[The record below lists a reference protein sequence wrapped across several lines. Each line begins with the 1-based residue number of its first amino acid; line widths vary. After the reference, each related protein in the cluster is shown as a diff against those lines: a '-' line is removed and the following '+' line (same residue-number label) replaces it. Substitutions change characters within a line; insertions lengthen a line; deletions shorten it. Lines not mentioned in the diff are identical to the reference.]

1 MLKNFKRKNIIYII
15 VCLFILFSNIHGQDI
30 KLLSKAERSNYE
42 ETSLYSDIIEF
53 LLYCSS
59 KSNNIHIEYF
69 TKSSEGKD
77 IPLAIISSEGKL
89 DNNKLNIFV
98 IAGVHSGE
106 VDGKEATFVLIRELL
121 FGDKKHILKKSNV
134 FIVPTLNVD
143 GNDKIDKYNRLA
155 QNGPIKGVGLAD
167 FPNGMNINRDF
178 SKHEIN
184 ETEALIKIINKYDPE
199 IIIDCHTTNGSY
211 HAYALTYAP
220 PLNPNTNKQIT
231 DFLRK
236 DLLPF
241 VSEKIDKNYNLKMQ
255 YYGNFRNRIEPELGW
270 QTFSYLPR
278 YSTNYFGLINR
289 IGVLSES
296 YSYLDIKDRIDI
308 TFKFVTEIMDYASQN
323 LDKIK
328 NMISSI
334 DKDNINR
341 RNQYKEEYVSIRC
354 EVYEEKEPIEI
365 LLGTVDSVKDET
377 GKGYTFVMRKDVAQ
391 PIKVKDYTNFRGI
404 DKIKLPF
411 CYILPNQFS
420 RVINNLLGHGV
431 EVYKILENKKVYAEI
446 FLIDSITRSTSIYQ
460 AHEPIRIKGK
470 YREDETNI
478 KEGDYLIFLGQKK
491 SNLLPLL
498 LEPYSEDGYLYWNFF
513 DDYFNLNSDTEEIQ
527 YPVIRVIRKE
537 NFKIEPFEKDE
548 F

>member
-1 MLKNFKRKNIIYII
+1 MLKNFKQRNIIYMI
-15 VCLFILFSNIHGQDI
+15 VCLLILFSNIQAQDS
-30 KLLSKAERSNYE
+30 KLLSRAEKSNYE

-53 LLYCSS
+53 LLYCNS
-59 KSNNIHIEYF
+59 KSENINIEYF
-69 TKSSEGKD
+69 TKSDEGKD
-77 IPLAIISSEGKL
+77 IPLVIISEGEL
-89 DNNKLNIFV
+89 NNSKLNIFV

-121 FGDKKHILKKSNV
+121 FGDQKHLLKKCNV

-143 GNDKIDKYNRLA
+143 GNDKIDKYNRLS

-184 ETEALIKIINKYDPE
+184 ETEALIKVINKYDPE

-220 PLNPNTNKQIT
+220 PLNPNTSKQIT

-236 DLLPF
+236 ELLPS
-241 VSEKIDKNYNLKMQ
+241 VTEKIDQKHNLKMQ
-255 YYGNFRNRIEPELGW
+255 YYGNFRRRGEPELGW

-289 IGVLSES
+289 IGILSES
-296 YSYLDIKDRIDI
+296 YSYVDLKGRIDI
-308 TFKFVTEIMDYASQN
+308 TFKFVTEIMDYASQHV
-323 LDKIK
+323 DKIK
-328 NMISSI
+328 DIISSV
-334 DKDNINR
+334 DKDNITR
-341 RNQYKEEYVSIRC
+341 REQYKEEYISVRC
-354 EVYEEKEPIEI
+354 EVYEEEEPMEI
-365 LLGTVDSVKDET
+365 LLGAVDSIKDESD
-377 GKGYTFVMRKDVAQ
+377 KGYTFVMRKDVVQ
-391 PIKVKDYTNFRGI
+391 PIKVKDYTNFRGV

-420 RVINNLLGHGV
+420 KIVDNLLGHGV
-431 EVYKILENKKVYAEI
+431 EVYKILEDKKIYTEI
-446 FLIDSITRSTSIYQ
+446 FLIDSITHSTSTFQ
-460 AHEPIRIKGK
+460 AHQPVRVQGRYKEN
-470 YREDETNI
+470 ETNI
-478 KEGDYLIFLGQKK
+478 EKGDYLIFLGQKK

-513 DDYFNLNSDTEEIQ
+513 DDYFNLNSHNNELQ
-527 YPVIRVIRKE
+527 YPVIRVVRKE
-537 NFKIEPFEKDE
+537 NFKIEPFEKLE
-548 F
+548 P